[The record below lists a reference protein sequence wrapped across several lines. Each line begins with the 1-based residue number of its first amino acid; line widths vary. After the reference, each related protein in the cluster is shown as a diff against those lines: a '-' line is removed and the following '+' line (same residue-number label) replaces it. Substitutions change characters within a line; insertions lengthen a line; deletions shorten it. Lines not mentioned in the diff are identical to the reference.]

1 MGSFYKGIERLSK
14 SGDVSILRKIEGTYC
29 VMVTPFGDDENVEP
43 ERFKSNIDYYIENA
57 VHGLVVG
64 GSTGEFH
71 TLNPEEHKQ
80 IIKIAVDQVNG
91 RVPLIAG
98 TAHCSTRYTIEMS
111 KYAEDVGVDGLMI
124 VPPFYSLPKENE
136 IYEHYSAISNAV
148 NIPIMLYNNPF
159 TSKVDMKPE
168 LVEKLSKL
176 QNITHIKESSGDVTR
191 IWKIR
196 RLTKDKLTVFCGTDN
211 LAFESFMMG
220 AKGWICVAA
229 NILPKEC
236 ADLYNLTVIQKDLEK
251 AKDLYNKLLPLCSL
265 LEDTGMF
272 AGLSKAGLDLL
283 GKSGGKPRKPMMPP
297 EQSKIEQLKSI
308 LKTFGKL

>member
-1 MGSFYKGIERLSK
+1 MKE
-14 SGDVSILRKIEGTYC
+14 IEGTYC
-29 VMVTPFGDDENVEP
+29 VMVTPFKKEEDIEVEGF
-43 ERFKSNIDYYIENA
+43 RSNIDFYIQDG

-71 TLNPEEHKQ
+71 TLRPEEHKQ

-91 RVPLIAG
+91 RVPLLAG
-98 TAHCSTRYTIEMS
+98 TAYCSTRNTIEMS
-111 KYAEDVGVDGLMI
+111 KYAEDVGADGLLI

-159 TSKVDMKPE
+159 TSKVDMRPE
-168 LVEKLSKL
+168 LIERLSHL
-176 QNITHIKESSGDVTR
+176 QNITHVKESSCDITR
-191 IWKIR
+191 VWKIR
-196 RLTKDKLTVFCGTDN
+196 KLTKNKLTVFCGTDN
-211 LAFESFMMG
+211 IALESFMMG

-236 ADLYNLTVIQKDLEK
+236 ADLYDLTVRQRDFEK
-251 AKDLYNKLLPLCSL
+251 AADLCNKLLPLGNL

-283 GKSGGKPRKPMMPP
+283 GKCGGRPRRPMMPP
-297 EQSKIEQLKSI
+297 EKQYMEQLRSI
-308 LKTFGKL
+308 LKTFGKA